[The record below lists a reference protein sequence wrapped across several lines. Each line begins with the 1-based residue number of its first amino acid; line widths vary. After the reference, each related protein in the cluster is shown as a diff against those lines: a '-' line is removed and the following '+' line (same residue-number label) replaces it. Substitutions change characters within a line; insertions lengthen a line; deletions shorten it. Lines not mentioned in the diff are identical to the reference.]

1 MQLRIVTPKGAKAE
15 ETVNQVTIPG
25 ELGDMGILPG
35 HLPLLSGLGIGEL
48 SYTTSE
54 GATGYFAVAGGYV
67 EVADDDVIV
76 VTETA
81 EAPGDIDTERAKASL
96 GDAERELTSV
106 DASNANEVRRVVA
119 SIKRAENRLEVAKRR

>member
-1 MQLRIVTPKGAKAE
+1 MQLRIVTPRGAKAD

-48 SYTTSE
+48 SYTTQE
-54 GATGYFAVAGGYV
+54 GTTGYFAVAGGYV
-67 EVADDDVIV
+67 AVADDDVIV

-81 EAPGDIDTERAKASL
+81 EAPSEIDAERAKASL
-96 GDAERELTSV
+96 AEAERELSTV
-106 DASNANEVRRVVA
+106 DPSNANEIRRVVA
-119 SIKRAENRLEVAKRR
+119 SIKRAENRIEIAKRS